1 VSDAYGR
8 QDAIA
13 LYQFLLGRGYL
24 LPDPAADSALP
35 VLPCPLPA
43 LKRGAT
49 PLTGVDMIKV
59 IGLRPFLPKYKTSQ
73 RVIRS
78 SMIALL
84 LHEPLHSFV
93 CSSMFNPGVLDLCRL
108 LWPE

>member
-1 VSDAYGR
+1 LYPVQVSDAYGR

-35 VLPCPLPA
+35 ALPSPLPA

-59 IGLRPFLPKYKTSQ
+59 TIITSPTFLAQIPS
-73 RVIRS
+73 
-78 SMIALL
+78 
-84 LHEPLHSFV
+84 
-93 CSSMFNPGVLDLCRL
+93 
-108 LWPE
+108 